1 MVATRG
7 QMFDATRCH
16 ERRERVEMS
25 LNILGPSPY
34 GQGGDGVFKAR
45 VATIF
50 PRGNTLLTIGATH
63 FEQHEKFLEVLDQ
76 EREAQGLPRLAGEQ
90 RNEAFMQGVDLII
103 HPNTIFIRPDPE
115 QLDLIFEADEML
127 QELAS
132 KLRIRFMLAGTP
144 KVYEA
149 LKQRG
154 ECWRI
159 TPETVTTEDM
169 IQLIRNS
176 RMALGG
182 RPIYYHSPSTGT
194 RLLTIQTLRELGK
207 LSDDELR
214 QHLLEIQEYSAL
226 YNRKRNREV
235 DFFQGSWPLHEA
247 FQAADFR
254 QASPEALRGL
264 LTELSEK
271 FAETVLP
278 HLRTD
283 DTANPDWRRLMC
295 QSLRPLRD
303 DMIVEEANLG
313 LASEFHMHVEWL
325 PGGRIDDGLLVF
337 DPIYKVIENQKTGD
351 DERCRDQRAREI
363 MFNFVRDNPDL
374 EYINAG
380 RIIESLAGG
389 RRKPRGHREVYVFEM
404 KQRGQTKEVVKIVRI
419 QKWDV
424 RWRLDQG
431 VPLEQAMIDTEEY
444 TEYTMDR
451 RLGCRRLGMNL
462 GGHVVVGKVGERYV
476 GHSHY
481 AQNRRIWTPYFERDY
496 VRGIASDKVPRS
508 RFQKPEYMR
517 RFAELLGRAA
527 ATNLIVGRGDV
538 ASEVF
543 FDDGDEVIIEGEDG
557 LPEDLI
563 VTHHTGSFWHF
574 KIPLEELAAAYAV
587 PVNMRADFLPDTA
600 AFAQVYLSALVDRF
614 TEIQQLYRE
623 KRAAFDQLF
632 HFRDVNPAGNFAYRW
647 TCVLERLD
655 ATDAQ
660 QLGQAIQRHFKIN
673 LPV

>member
-1 MVATRG
+1 MN
-7 QMFDATRCH
+7 
-16 ERRERVEMS
+16 RERVEMS

-63 FEQHEKFLEVLDQ
+63 FEQHEKFLDVLDQ
-76 EREAQGLPRLAGEQ
+76 ERESQGLPRLAGEQ

-176 RMALGG
+176 RMGLGG

-207 LSDDELR
+207 LSDEELR
-214 QHLLEIQEYSAL
+214 QHLLEIQEYSVRF
-226 YNRKRNREV
+226 NRKRHREV

-254 QASPEALRGL
+254 QAGPDALRGL
-264 LTELSEK
+264 LTDLSEK

-283 DTANPDWRRLMC
+283 DTANADWRRLMC

-325 PGGRIDDGLLVF
+325 PGGRIEDGLLVF
-337 DPIYKVIENQKTGD
+337 DPIYKVIENQKSGD
-351 DERCRDQRAREI
+351 DERLRDQRAREI

-380 RIIESLAGG
+380 RVIESLAGG

-404 KQRGQTKEVVKIVRI
+404 KQRGQDEEIVKIVRI

-462 GGHVVVGKVGERYV
+462 GGHIVVGKVGEKYV
-476 GHSHY
+476 GNSHF
-481 AQNRRIWTPYFERDY
+481 AKNRRIWTPYFERDY

-508 RFQKPEYMR
+508 RFQKPEYVR

-538 ASEVF
+538 ANEVF

-574 KIPLEELAAAYAV
+574 RIPLEELAAAYAV
-587 PVNMRADFLPDTA
+587 PVNMRAEFLPDTA
-600 AFAQVYLSALVDRF
+600 AFAQAYLAALVDRF
-614 TEIQQLYRE
+614 TEIQRLYRE

-632 HFRDVNPAGNFAYRW
+632 HFREVNPAGTFAYRW
-647 TCVLERLD
+647 ACVLERLD